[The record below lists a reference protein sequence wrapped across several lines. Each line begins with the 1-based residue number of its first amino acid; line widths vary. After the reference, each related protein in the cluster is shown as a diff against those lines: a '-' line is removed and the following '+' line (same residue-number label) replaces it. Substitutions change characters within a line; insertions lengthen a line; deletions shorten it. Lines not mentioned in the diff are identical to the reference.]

1 MLSDQRPLPAGQ
13 EPGELGELRRKLV
26 TFLQT
31 SKHYLPERLLAHFPF
46 DSTSRRVCLCVWLS
60 KIYGTRTVMYIYI
73 QLRPENYATFVAI
86 GLLMLKISQCRRHEN
101 NNYTTN
107 DTG

>member
-1 MLSDQRPLPAGQ
+1 
-13 EPGELGELRRKLV
+13 
-26 TFLQT
+26 
-31 SKHYLPERLLAHFPF
+31 
-46 DSTSRRVCLCVWLS
+46 
-60 KIYGTRTVMYIYI
+60 MYIYI